1 MGTHPQTG
9 LTVLELLVTLVVVSL
24 LLALA
29 VAGFTV
35 VAKNNRISA
44 QSNDF
49 HLALLLAPSEALTR
63 VSRITVCRSSNG
75 TSCASSGGWEQG
87 WIVFTDSDNDA
98 TVDVGET
105 ILRVNDALAGD
116 NTLRGNTNVSS
127 YISYVGN
134 GYTML
139 TNGGL
144 QNGTIA
150 LCDDRGFSSGRAIII
165 NTTGR
170 ARVEDATDCAL

>member
-1 MGTHPQTG
+1 M
-9 LTVLELLVTLVVVSL
+9 LELVVTLMVASI

-29 VAGFTV
+29 VASYTV
-35 VAKNNRISA
+35 ISKNNRIRA

-49 HLALLLAPSEALTR
+49 HLALLMARSEALTR

-87 WIVFTDSDNDA
+87 YIVFTDSDNDA
-98 TVDVGET
+98 TVDTGET

-116 NTLRGNTNVSS
+116 NTLRGNGSVSS
-127 YISYVGN
+127 YISYIGN

-139 TNGGL
+139 TDGAL
-144 QNGTIA
+144 QNGVIA
-150 LCDDRGFSSGRAIII
+150 LCDAFSA
-165 NTTGR
+165 
-170 ARVEDATDCAL
+170 